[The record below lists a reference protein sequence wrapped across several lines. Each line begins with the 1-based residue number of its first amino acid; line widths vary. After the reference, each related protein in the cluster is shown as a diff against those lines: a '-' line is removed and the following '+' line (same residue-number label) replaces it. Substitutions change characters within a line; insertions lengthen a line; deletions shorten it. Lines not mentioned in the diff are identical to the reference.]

1 MKSVLSLLSSY
12 PPWVPGSLG
21 RMRQVLSCIRAQ
33 LPIPQWL
40 VPLELV
46 KRFLARGPNKNHDFQ
61 GGFIGKNDGF
71 NGKNMEKMMF
81 NDVKLFLGPI

>member
-1 MKSVLSLLSSY
+1 MFTGYEKCVILVEFLSSLGR
-12 PPWVPGSLG
+12 PGKAMG

-71 NGKNMEKMMF
+71 NGKNE
-81 NDVKLFLGPI
+81 